1 MAQAALL
8 LGSSL
13 CHFNNG
19 HNSADIRVCRVQRCR
34 MSVFVNVK
42 VRGSC
47 IYRERITLKNA

>member
-19 HNSADIRVCRVQRCR
+19 HNSADIRVCRVQGGR

>member
-8 LGSSL
+8 LGYSIYQ
-13 CHFNNG
+13 FNNG
-19 HNSADIRVCRVQRCR
+19 HNSTDTCVCRVQGCR